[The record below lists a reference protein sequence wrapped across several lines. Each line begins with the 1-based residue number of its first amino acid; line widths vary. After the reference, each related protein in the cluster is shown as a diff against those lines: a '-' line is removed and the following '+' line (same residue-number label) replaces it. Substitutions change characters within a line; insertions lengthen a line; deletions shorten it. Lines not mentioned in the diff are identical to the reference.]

1 MVQEIWKLDNSLL
14 HKPDFIRTINTIIM
28 QIKENYALPVYSRN
42 NISTISDSDI
52 QFKINAQ
59 LLLEILFSWKL
70 ELKPYFIQALKKR
83 NDEIEKKNCR
93 SE

>member
-14 HKPDFIRTINTIIM
+14 HDPDFIRTINTIIM
-28 QIKENYALPVYSRN
+28 QIKEKYALPIYSRN
-42 NISTISDSDI
+42 NISIISDSDI

-70 ELKPYFIQALKKR
+70 ELKPYFIEALK
-83 NDEIEKKNCR
+83 EKEMMK
-93 SE
+93 

>member
-14 HKPDFIRTINTIIM
+14 HDPDFIRTINTIIM
-28 QIKENYALPVYSRN
+28 QIKEKYALPIYSRN

-70 ELKPYFIQALKKR
+70 ELKPYFIEALK
-83 NDEIEKKNCR
+83 EKEMMK
-93 SE
+93 

>member
-14 HKPDFIRTINTIIM
+14 HNPDFIRTINTIIM

-83 NDEIEKKNCR
+83 NDEIEKKIA
-93 SE
+93 

>member
-14 HKPDFIRTINTIIM
+14 HDPDFIRTINTIIM
-28 QIKENYALPVYSRN
+28 QIKEKYALPIYSRN

-70 ELKPYFIQALKKR
+70 ELKPYFIEA
-83 NDEIEKKNCR
+83 
-93 SE
+93 